1 MGVSFTLP
9 LAWSRV
15 GPRHN
20 THIFLRAENREEI
33 FPRVCIAIATPSTPT
48 RASETSARG
57 HFHQEIQHR
66 AAPPFFSAKK
76 WRFREPYPT
85 NRPSEVRPLLTSA
98 RGEGEIENPPKYAK
112 PSETS
117 EARVRMNFQY
127 GNEKDPMNGSQFR
140 WEGRVSLHP
149 AELTDKHLFLPYEE
163 ERRMSSACAP
173 LSRAS
178 SLHRLLKTLPSFAH
192 PICRERE

>member
-33 FPRVCIAIATPSTPT
+33 FPRVCIAIATPSPSTPT
-48 RASETSARG
+48 RASETSVAIFIRR
-57 HFHQEIQHR
+57 FSAAA

-85 NRPSEVRPLLTSA
+85 DRVKYGPSSLQHEEKGRLKILPNMQSRDERGSLAHELPIWKRKRSNEWQPISVG
-98 RGEGEIENPPKYAK
+98 GEG
-112 PSETS
+112 PSPS
-117 EARVRMNFQY
+117 R
-127 GNEKDPMNGSQFR
+127 
-140 WEGRVSLHP
+140 
-149 AELTDKHLFLPYEE
+149 
-163 ERRMSSACAP
+163 
-173 LSRAS
+173 LS
-178 SLHRLLKTLPSFAH
+178 
-192 PICRERE
+192 